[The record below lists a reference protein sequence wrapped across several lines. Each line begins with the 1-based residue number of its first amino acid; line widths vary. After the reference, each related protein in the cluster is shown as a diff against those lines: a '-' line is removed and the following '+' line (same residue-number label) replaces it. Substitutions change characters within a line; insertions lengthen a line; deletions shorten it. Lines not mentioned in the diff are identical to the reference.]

1 MSPLVSKR
9 STQEKGTSAGSPM
22 RVSNI
27 YQLVGVKVFPPL
39 PETANTEPNSYLDL
53 SIVSARTSSGFTQP
67 DPSADS
73 TEATRT
79 ALHELRKLSGLTWE
93 QLARL
98 FHASPRS
105 LHFWASGEPLSRSNE
120 ERLNRLLGT
129 IRYMNR
135 GSANINR
142 SVLLSPSSDSE
153 LPFDLLIE
161 GRHEEVKRLLGPGNA
176 PQRPTLKPLSKEAS
190 ASRMPQKPEELVGA
204 LHDPIHHEVGKS
216 RAVRAVRSRK
226 PDNDQ

>member
-1 MSPLVSKR
+1 MSPLVIER
-9 STQEKGTSAGSPM
+9 PNQVKGTSAESPM
-22 RVSNI
+22 RVQKP
-27 YQLVGVKVFPPL
+27 YQYVGVSVFPPL
-39 PETANTEPNSYLDL
+39 PETANTEPNSHLDL
-53 SIVSARTSSGFTQP
+53 LIVSARTSSGFVQP
-67 DPSADS
+67 APSADS
-73 TEATRT
+73 TEVTRT

-98 FHASPRS
+98 FNASSRS

-120 ERLNRLLGT
+120 ESLNRLLGT
-129 IRYMNR
+129 IRYFNR
-135 GSANINR
+135 GSASVNR
-142 SVLLSPSSDSE
+142 NVLLSPGSDSK

-161 GRHEEVKRLLGPGNA
+161 GRYEEVKQLLGPGNA
-176 PQRPTLKPLSKEAS
+176 TQRPTHKPLSSEAS

-226 PDNDQ
+226 RDSD